1 LRSEKKI
8 EEKEREE
15 GVGGWLVRYW
25 AGDAYYPPRWG
36 GALLAGWAEIGL
48 VGPRLFFFL
57 YSFSNLTENCLL
69 FCL

>member
-1 LRSEKKI
+1 
-8 EEKEREE
+8 
-15 GVGGWLVRYW
+15 VGGWLVRYW
-25 AGDAYYPPRWG
+25 AGDAYYPPRSG

-48 VGPRLFFFL
+48 AGPRLFFFL